1 MRHGPLSLALVAA
14 VVAASPLQA
23 QIRVATRAA
32 VFGET
37 YSFDAGPGVQ
47 FSRISE
53 ITVPLG
59 VTVPLGRFGDLH
71 LSGGY
76 VNVRLDSDSV
86 ADQTISGLLDT
97 ELRLSWNAIPGR
109 LVVFANAGLP
119 TGTKTITQEQL
130 SLVAVVATD
139 VIGFAAST
147 VGSGGGVGGGF
158 AGAVPLGRSWALGL
172 GGGVRGPFSYQPIV
186 GDTTSLQPGID
197 VRLRLGV
204 EGSLAR
210 RTYLRAAA
218 VFAHRSKDEVGG
230 TTRNGVGNRF
240 IGYLSLEQGVGN
252 AALSLYAFDVYR
264 ANPQIE
270 QTAVGAALI
279 PRGNLLGAGA
289 QFVLR
294 LNRTMTL
301 TPRVE
306 FRLSSQAPDTSG
318 TGATDDGLRL
328 FGESL
333 RFGADWRYT
342 FDPQWSVVLQA
353 DGATGF
359 IAPEVEHVG
368 FWGGR
373 AAIHVEWTP

>member
-1 MRHGPLSLALVAA
+1 MRQARLVLPLLAAVAA
-14 VVAASPLQA
+14 VSPLEA
-23 QIRVATRAA
+23 QSRVAVRAA

-37 YSFDAGPGVQ
+37 YSFDPGPGVR

-71 LSGGY
+71 LSSGY
-76 VNVRLDSDSV
+76 VNVQLESDSV

-109 LVVFANAGLP
+109 LLVFVNAGLP
-119 TGTKTITQEQL
+119 TGTETVTLEEL
-130 SLVAVVATD
+130 SVVTVVATD

-147 VGSGGGVGGGF
+147 VGSGGGVGAGF

-186 GDTTSLQPGID
+186 GDTNTLRPGID
-197 VRLRLGV
+197 VRLRAGV

-210 RTYLRAAA
+210 RTYLRTA
-218 VFAHRSKDEVGG
+218 VVLAHRRKDEVGG
-230 TTRNGVGNRF
+230 TTRNGIGNRF
-240 IGYLSLEQGVGN
+240 IGYLSLEQGLGN
-252 AALSLYAFDVYR
+252 ASLNLYVFDVFR
-264 ANPQIE
+264 TDPQIE
-270 QTAVGAALI
+270 QTAVGTAVV
-279 PRGNLLGAGA
+279 PRGNLIGTGA
-289 QFVLR
+289 QLVWR

-306 FRLSSQAPDTSG
+306 FRLSSQAQSEADPT
-318 TGATDDGLRL
+318 LRL

-342 FDPQWSVVLQA
+342 FNPRWSVVLQA

-368 FWGGR
+368 FMGGR
-373 AAIHVEWTP
+373 AAIHVEWMP